1 MSAAFTPDPVFMV
14 MGTAVTVTVQ
24 LAVSPPAE
32 AVIVA
37 LPAATAV
44 TTPFTTVATDV
55 SLLVQVTEGS
65 AALAGLTV
73 ATSVSVPPTDIDA
86 LVLFK
91 LTPVTATGVAGV
103 PPLPLVEPVP
113 AGPLLAGVLPE
124 EELPPLLGLL
134 PLTGLLPEELGV

>member
-14 MGTAVTVTVQ
+14 MGTSTVTVQ

-44 TTPFTTVATDV
+44 TTPFATVATDV

-65 AALAGLTV
+65 VALAGLTV
-73 ATSVSVPPTDIDA
+73 AERVRWLD
-86 LVLFK
+86 
-91 LTPVTATGVAGV
+91 
-103 PPLPLVEPVP
+103 
-113 AGPLLAGVLPE
+113 
-124 EELPPLLGLL
+124 
-134 PLTGLLPEELGV
+134 